1 MLFHQTWILVLTV
14 ISLNLMRQILY
25 RFYRRQRSDSDS
37 EDKIPLTELR
47 QRLRDKR
54 SRERA
59 ESSAP
64 YVSNTTNTDMYNS
77 LSSDNDISMNAV
89 QKATKRKKGKRR
101 KFKLCYCSF

>member
-1 MLFHQTWILVLTV
+1 MDSVSDSDQSEFNETD
-14 ISLNLMRQILY
+14 LY
-25 RFYRRQRSDSDS
+25 QFYRRQRSDSDS
-37 EDKIPLTELR
+37 EDNIPLTELR

-89 QKATKRKKGKRR
+89 QKATIRKKGKRR